1 MFTDSFL
8 CSMLRW
14 RGLKKGTY
22 FASSVKAMRPEAIAA
37 AAEVPPKLSTH
48 PGNLSAV
55 I

>member
-1 MFTDSFL
+1 MFTDFFSLFDVTGE
-8 CSMLRW
+8 RI
-14 RGLKKGTY
+14 KKGTY

>member
-1 MFTDSFL
+1 
-8 CSMLRW
+8 MLRGK
-14 RGLKKGTY
+14 GLKKGTC

-37 AAEVPPKLSTH
+37 AAEVPPKLSTQ